1 MSPFQKLIQG
11 GYSETCTRASS
22 LPKLGGR
29 CTIKRGNPKKAAR
42 EKDPEGET
50 CTRASS
56 GPPPGGS
63 TVPTKGRLDRPF
75 AVLGLEK
82 LVNSSEEENA
92 MNPK

>member
-11 GYSETCTRASS
+11 GFSETCTRASS

-29 CTIKRGNPKKAAR
+29 CTIKRGGAKKAAR
-42 EKDPEGET
+42 KKEIEGET

-63 TVPTKGRLDRPF
+63 TDPTKGRLDRPF
-75 AVLGLEK
+75 AVLGLDK
-82 LVNSSEEENA
+82 LLNSSEEES
-92 MNPK
+92 P